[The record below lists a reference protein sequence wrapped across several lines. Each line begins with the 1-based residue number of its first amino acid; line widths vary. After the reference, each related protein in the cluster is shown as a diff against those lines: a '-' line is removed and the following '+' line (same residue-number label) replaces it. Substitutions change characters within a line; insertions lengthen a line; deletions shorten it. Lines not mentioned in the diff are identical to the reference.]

1 MLNYVCDAGYWVA
14 CVQTSP
20 HPQENR
26 DVCAQASYWVE
37 TINNVH
43 DILLL
48 TDINECRNN
57 PRICSDIDS
66 NSVCSNFNGGY
77 SCNCNRGYMA
87 YYNTSVSPRV
97 LFNCTG
103 KDYLSLV
110 SIPFYHSMPI
120 FLPFH

>member
-57 PRICSDIDS
+57 PRIESACI
-66 NSVCSNFNGGY
+66 NGVSV
-77 SCNCNRGYMA
+77 
-87 YYNTSVSPRV
+87 
-97 LFNCTG
+97 
-103 KDYLSLV
+103 LSGLNLEK
-110 SIPFYHSMPI
+110 M
-120 FLPFH
+120 